1 MWLLD
6 KSFFG
11 FGTQNQKSN
20 ILMKLFFTL
29 ATQRLNTLNQIGR
42 RKNNRFSQVLT
53 VYNLAMEKMFFPL
66 CMTQT
71 NGIPERNQWKN
82 YLRQTFQNLYK
93 KSDL

>member
-1 MWLLD
+1 MGLLD

-11 FGTQNQKSN
+11 FGTQKSN

-42 RKNNRFSQVLT
+42 RKNNRIT

>member
-1 MWLLD
+1 MGLLD

-11 FGTQNQKSN
+11 FGTQKSN

-53 VYNLAMEKMFFPL
+53 VYNLAMEKMYD
-66 CMTQT
+66 TDEWNT
-71 NGIPERNQWKN
+71 R
-82 YLRQTFQNLYK
+82 T
-93 KSDL
+93 KSVEKLSEANFSKFV